1 LKKRKEARALNRVM
15 RNREDVDR
23 YGHDQLT
30 ASKASYST
38 TRAWDGF
45 NFLTMKLRMLVHFI
59 TIPPCFLCQPQF
71 FTIFTF
77 SQSSHIYIYIYI
89 YIMMNFVFELNHHH
103 HHCCCFRYYVIIHFI
118 TSIYIWIF
126 KTCEAFYWIV
136 MDENFEVMTDMNFNF
151 ASIC

>member
-1 LKKRKEARALNRVM
+1 MAM
-15 RNREDVDR
+15 TSS
-23 YGHDQLT
+23 QL
-30 ASKASYST
+30 AKH
-38 TRAWDGF
+38 RIV
-45 NFLTMKLRMLVHFI
+45 LLVHEMGSTFWLWNWGCSCI
-59 TIPPCFLCQPQF
+59 SLLFPHVSYVNLSFLL
-71 FTIFTF
+71 F
-77 SQSSHIYIYIYI
+77 SHFHKVVIYIYIYI